1 MYVRLLFVLINN
13 QYKVKYQ
20 MRPDDKIACGK
31 QSELLA
37 ATWLIGQGCYVYSP
51 FIEQGPVDL
60 IALTPEGEIHL
71 FDVKTVSRRK
81 NGTVISRTL
90 KEGQQALGVRLLY
103 VDRDTHECHLYPHQ
117 FKPSQY
123 SAQQAANRHFGG
135 EINPTISSLLH
146 PASSLTDQSSPEE
159 T

>member
-1 MYVRLLFVLINN
+1 
-13 QYKVKYQ
+13 
-20 MRPDDKIACGK
+20 MRPDNKIACGK

-37 ATWLIGQGCYVYSP
+37 ATWLIGQGCYVYQP

-60 IALTPEGEIHL
+60 VALTPEGEMHL

-81 NGTVISRTL
+81 DGSVISRTL
-90 KEGQQALGVRLLY
+90 KESQQALGVRLLY

-117 FKPSQY
+117 FRSSQY
-123 SAQQAANRHFGG
+123 SAQQAANRHSGG

-146 PASSLTDQSSPEE
+146 PKSSPTDQSSSEDS
-159 T
+159 

>member
-1 MYVRLLFVLINN
+1 
-13 QYKVKYQ
+13 

-37 ATWLIGQGCYVYSP
+37 ATWLIGQGCYVYQP

-60 IALTPEGEIHL
+60 VALTPEGEMHL

-81 NGTVISRTL
+81 DGSVISRTL
-90 KEGQQALGVRLLY
+90 KESQQALGVRLLY

-117 FKPSQY
+117 FRSSQY
-123 SAQQAANRHFGG
+123 SAQQAANRQNGG
-135 EINPTISSLLH
+135 VINPTISSLLH
-146 PASSLTDQSSPEE
+146 PRSSPTDQSSSEDS
-159 T
+159 